1 MLAARV
7 ASAAALASQPQ
18 LTAAQRKVRTDA
30 AAAEA
35 ASIDADAALICEH
48 ATTKARCRGLARR
61 RAAGSGSFALPSA
74 WKLHGF
80 GRSRAVLVSFLAA
93 ADASHGVL

>member
-7 ASAAALASQPQ
+7 ASAAALAAQPQ
-18 LTAAQRKVRTDA
+18 LTPAQRKVRADA

-48 ATTKARCRGLARR
+48 ASIKVRCACAARLLCSRLGLVCVRH
-61 RAAGSGSFALPSA
+61 AL
-74 WKLHGF
+74 F
-80 GRSRAVLVSFLAA
+80 ER
-93 ADASHGVL
+93 